1 MYKRMHYENYLHKQ
15 VTSMLGVSCQ
25 EVLFQWMACF
35 VARAYSHMAEA
46 GTLKVSKGH
55 LVLFQ
60 YLCYSCF
67 LTSD

>member
-1 MYKRMHYENYLHKQ
+1 
-15 VTSMLGVSCQ
+15 MLGVSCQ